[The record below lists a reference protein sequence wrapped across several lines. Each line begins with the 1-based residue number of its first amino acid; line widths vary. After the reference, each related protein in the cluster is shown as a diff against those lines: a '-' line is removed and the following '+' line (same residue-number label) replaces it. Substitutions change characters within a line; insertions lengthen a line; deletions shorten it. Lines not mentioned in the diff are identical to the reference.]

1 MSETASVPNP
11 IEVEPP
17 VAPAVEPPVVTAFE
31 PAPPAVEPAPAA
43 ESPKSLF
50 DSINWSNPVPDV
62 IKIAMQLQSLT
73 LMTPKE
79 RIILLQGSLLH
90 VIGTSSMPDSEKET
104 ARFFVTTMVPHVV
117 ETAVT
122 SLDITSKLAA
132 AEEILSKQPAIIVK
146 TLEEVFDEV
155 SKKKWW
161 CF

>member
-17 VAPAVEPPVVTAFE
+17 VVPVVPAPPAFE
-31 PAPPAVEPAPAA
+31 PAPGAVEPAA

-155 SKKKWW
+155 TKKKWW

>member
-11 IEVEPP
+11 IEVD
-17 VAPAVEPPVVTAFE
+17 PPVVHVVPAPPAFE
-31 PAPPAVEPAPAA
+31 PAPGAVEPPAPAA

>member
-17 VAPAVEPPVVTAFE
+17 VVPVVPAVEPAFE
-31 PAPPAVEPAPAA
+31 PAPGAVEPPAPVA

-79 RIILLQGSLLH
+79 RIILLQGTLLH

-155 SKKKWW
+155 AKKKWW

>member
-17 VAPAVEPPVVTAFE
+17 VVPVVPAVEPAFE
-31 PAPPAVEPAPAA
+31 PAPGAVEPAPAA

-155 SKKKWW
+155 AKRKWW

>member
-17 VAPAVEPPVVTAFE
+17 VVPVVPAFE
-31 PAPPAVEPAPAA
+31 PAPPAVEPPAPAA

-155 SKKKWW
+155 TKKKWW